1 VSFFSRFFGR
11 KAVAQP
17 EGLIS
22 LLRDIGAPFED
33 RVDAAWYL
41 GDFDEALP
49 VLVEIALRP
58 GEDEALV
65 DHCGESLKFGS
76 EHRALIG
83 RPLIASR
90 KSRKISLQGI
100 SRKRL
105 ASDHP

>member
-1 VSFFSRFFGR
+1 MSFFSRFFGR

-49 VLVEIALRP
+49 VLVEITLRP

-65 DHCGESLKFGS
+65 DHCGESIAEIWKRTSGFD
-76 EHRALIG
+76 RATFDRLPQVAQNI
-83 RPLIASR
+83 IAGYFPEEAR
-90 KSRKISLQGI
+90 K
-100 SRKRL
+100 
-105 ASDHP
+105 